1 MKKDTH
7 PTYYPNAKITCACAS
22 AYKIGSTRED
32 MQVEL
37 CAACHPFYTGK
48 QKIIDT
54 ARRVEKFQERATKKV
69 TAKTGKQT
77 KKAKRVAQK
86 TAKRAEKEKAEA

>member
-1 MKKDTH
+1 MKKDIH
-7 PTYYPNAKITCACAS
+7 PTYFKNAKITCACGKV
-22 AYKIGSTRED
+22 YEIGSTREE

-54 ARRVEKFQERATKKV
+54 ARRVEKFQERATKV
-69 TAKTGKQT
+69 TTAKTGKKT

-86 TAKRAEKEKAEA
+86 TAKRTEKEKAEA